1 MEKIKVETW
10 GYKID
15 QKKAKLTSEKST
27 SCTIY
32 VPKTWNGKNVTIIL
46 NEEIGE
52 EDFE

>member
-15 QKKAKLTSEKST
+15 QKIPKLTSKKSS

-32 VPKTWNGKNVTIIL
+32 VPKKWAGKNVTVIL
-46 NEEIGE
+46 NDEIEGE
-52 EDFE
+52 D